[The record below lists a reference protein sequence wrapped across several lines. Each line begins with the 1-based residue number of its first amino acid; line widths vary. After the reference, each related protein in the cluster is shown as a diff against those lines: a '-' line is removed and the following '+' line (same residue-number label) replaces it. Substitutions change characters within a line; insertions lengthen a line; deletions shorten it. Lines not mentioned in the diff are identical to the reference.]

1 MSANIELNIVGLGD
15 FSDINAKLT
24 ALKTQVTA
32 LQKSLAG
39 TSLTSDLSSQ
49 LNNLNTNFK
58 NAMVASGQF
67 TEQTVKLKTET
78 DNFGNALTTG
88 KLKLTDYFNIIRN
101 QSSQAVTSMKAL
113 AVEQTK
119 LQNSIIMQQPGKQG
133 VFSVYTPTQI
143 NKVADATKI
152 AANYQNLYNIAVDKG
167 TQSLI
172 NWGKNTQWAGRQLTV
187 GMSVP
192 LTIFASNAVKA
203 FDATNGA
210 LTQLQKV
217 YGEGLTPP
225 SQNSIDQ
232 ISNQVLDLGRKMAAT
247 TGIAQEFTVGVA
259 SSFAAMG
266 KMGSDLTTATEQ
278 TIRLAKL
285 GNLTQ
290 DVATRGVIGLSNVYK
305 LNQTQLADAVN
316 YFASIQ
322 KQTSLSMTDLI
333 ESESR
338 VGPIIDQLGGSYRDT
353 AVMILAMKEAGVPA
367 AQAANAL
374 KSAFASIIA
383 PTSAATKEFAKFGIN
398 VGALKNAGGPVQM
411 IEALQASLKNL
422 SPLVREQLIEK
433 LFGKYQFSRIS
444 ALLENFNRTGSQTA
458 NAIKV
463 AGATSSALQD
473 LANQEMKQA
482 TSSPT
487 AQWQIALNTFKAD
500 LYPVGQQ
507 IVKIG
512 TVLLNFGNK
521 IAKVFEGL
529 PGPLKMLFGI
539 LAAGVA
545 LSGPVIMLTGLMA
558 NFAGYVLKGGFAL
571 KNLITGTKTLKEYL
585 TPELIASKN
594 AAQLFQDK
602 MLGDADAATVLNRAV
617 QDLTKS
623 LTEMV
628 AAMNAGAPGGIPS
641 VAGIANGLG
650 MKEQGLERSHLVS
663 AFEPGSAGAQA
674 AMAMFGPEV
683 QARFA
688 PYISGVSN
696 LIAELPSGINQALKE
711 GGVEIDKFI
720 AQWNSRTNKTLFSVG
735 QGGANITDPVIV
747 AATNNLEK
755 QIGARAAEIAT
766 ATEEQKVTDG
776 ILSQA
781 TMEVIAA
788 NKELA
793 TAEGQVARAMAV
805 AATQVGQ
812 ARLQIP
818 TSVINEGLA
827 SGELT
832 MGNGSQVMYAGE
844 DVARKSGNKVRTVN
858 RNPTLKENGYSPYA
872 RSASYSL
879 SVDEATAAAGQ
890 AIAVNV
896 AKNAETSIAKGAEET
911 LGSMPIVEEKA
922 ATGIKGFLGRTLSR
936 VTSGGPAS
944 GIALFG
950 AQMAANSILP
960 STGVG
965 GAAKSAIDAASTG
978 AMIASFIPKISLGAG
993 AGIGLAVTGLI
1004 DVFKKASEDARIST
1018 NALTQ
1023 SFQTTAV
1030 ANQAFGISFKP
1041 LSSYDFSKTTDGL
1054 DKHIKS
1060 VSNNKA
1066 AVDALTQAYLNAT
1079 DQMTKDYIKNLGSQD
1094 ANGVKFEMQKR
1105 YSSDIAAGYTQSQAL
1120 QNANALMLAAGTSPI
1135 VIAQTNAA
1143 LKNIGANA
1151 GTAFINQISLA
1162 QQQYTKGSSGP
1173 RSTSVPSGVR
1183 GGGSDA
1189 FARGLANAASGQKAG
1204 DAGFLQTQAAVDGLV
1219 SSLNNLANSGAKNVT
1234 NVITQM
1240 SGANKDLALKTINT
1254 DQIYQAFANNLN
1266 KQAPGL
1272 SVYTDKLRKG
1282 NGTTLDLIKAGALLT
1297 SSLVTQDQ
1305 VAAALAKG
1313 DSGITDLYN
1322 KYKDAIAVAQSAANG
1337 GTTPPSGSSSN
1348 TSTFNPSAAQTA
1360 IKKVLEARIRDENI
1374 VTKGLNEQLKIYKQ
1388 QTTEAQRILDYEN
1401 KRFSLMQDQ
1410 KTALM
1415 SGNYLGAAEAGQAAT
1430 ALGIDFARTTKEN
1443 QMQNTI
1449 DRIQLRADQFSQA
1462 LADLNDAIA
1471 NQSHNIDSSIS
1482 KTANLARLASNASG
1496 TGTITVQ
1503 NNISISGLDNPT
1515 SIAAAVAS
1523 QAQAGTLSGV
1533 AAAKSQTNGMN
1544 VTTKKPPASQVPA
1557 GTKNPL
1563 PSLQTLIGGSKK

>member
-24 ALKTQVTA
+24 ALKTQVAA

-39 TSLTSDLSSQ
+39 TSLTSDLSNQ

-88 KLKLTDYFNIIRN
+88 KLKLTDYFNIIKN

-143 NKVADATKI
+143 NAVADATKI

-247 TGIAQEFTVGVA
+247 TGIAQEFTIGVA

-278 TIRLAKL
+278 TVRLAKL

-333 ESESR
+333 ESESK
-338 VGPIIDQLGGSYRDT
+338 VGPIIDQLGGSYKDT

-398 VGALKNAGGPVQM
+398 VSVLKNAGGPVQM

-512 TVLLNFGNK
+512 TVLLNFANK
-521 IAKVFEGL
+521 ISKVFEGL

-571 KNLITGTKTLKEYL
+571 KNLITGTKSLKEYL

-602 MLGDADAATVLNRAV
+602 MLGDADAATVLDRAV

-650 MKEQGLERSHLVS
+650 MKEQGLERSHLVT

-781 TMEVIAA
+781 TMEVIDA

-805 AATQVGQ
+805 AATQIGQ

-872 RSASYSL
+872 RSASYSA

-922 ATGIKGFLGRTLSR
+922 ATGIKGFLGRTLSK
-936 VTSGGPAS
+936 VTSGGPGS

-950 AQMAANSILP
+950 AQMAANAVLP

-965 GAAKSAIDAASTG
+965 GAVKSGIDAATTG
-978 AMIASFIPKISLGAG
+978 AMIASFIPGMSLGAG
-993 AGIGLAVTGLI
+993 AGLGLAVTGLVDI
-1004 DVFKKASEDARIST
+1004 FKKASESARIST

-1054 DKHIKS
+1054 DKHIQS
-1060 VSNNKA
+1060 VKDNKA
-1066 AVDALTQAYLNAT
+1066 AVDALTQAYLNAS

-1120 QNANALMLAAGTSPI
+1120 QNANSLMLAAGTSPI

-1143 LKNIGANA
+1143 LKNIGADA
-1151 GTAFINQISLA
+1151 GTAFISQIGLA
-1162 QQQYTKGSSGP
+1162 QQQYAKGIGV
-1173 RSTSVPSGVR
+1173 RSTSIPSGVR
-1183 GGGSDA
+1183 GGASDA
-1189 FARGLANAASGQKAG
+1189 FAKGIANAGSGQKAG
-1204 DAGFLQTQAAVDGLV
+1204 DAGFQQTQAAVDGLV

-1254 DQIYQAFANNLN
+1254 DQVYQAFANNLN

-1322 KYKDAIAVAQSAANG
+1322 KYKDAIAIAQSAANG
-1337 GTTPPSGSSSN
+1337 GSTPPPGSSSSTP
-1348 TSTFNPSAAQTA
+1348 TSFTPSSAQTA
-1360 IKKVLEARIRDENI
+1360 IKKVLEARVRDENI

-1388 QTTEAQRILDYEN
+1388 QATEAQRILDYEN

-1430 ALGIDFARTTKEN
+1430 ALGIDFATTTKEN

-1449 DRIQLRADQFSQA
+1449 DSIQLRADQFSQA

-1471 NQSHNIDSSIS
+1471 NQSHNIDSSVS

-1503 NNISISGLDNPT
+1503 NSIAISGLDNPV
-1515 SIAAAVAS
+1515 SIAAAVAKG
-1523 QAQAGTLSGV
+1523 AQSGTLD
-1533 AAAKSQTNGMN
+1533 AIAKAKTQTNGMG
-1544 VTTKKPPASQVPA
+1544 VSTKKPQAPTVPHGASQKI
-1557 GTKNPL
+1557 T
-1563 PSLQTLIGGSKK
+1563 GGLVK